1 LHEEYEKALNF
12 GFFRWPQR
20 WAIEVTLDGVAES
33 TPGRLKLRQVS
44 RQNQGNWIIGGFAMT
59 VVEGELL
66 RNGETIPVLGF
77 AELIK

>member
-1 LHEEYEKALNF
+1 VNLK
-12 GFFRWPQR
+12 
-20 WAIEVTLDGVAES
+20 GVDDSA
-33 TPGRLKLRQVS
+33 PGQLKLRQVS
-44 RQNQGNWIIGGFAMT
+44 RKNQGNWIIGGFAMT